1 MKYAE
6 KERRFISPTEKCE
19 NLYEK
24 KKELFLSTI
33 TKYEESDQKK
43 NEKLN
48 GLIHDQVS
56 YIFGDCTIKKRRFQL
71 LMRGSMLNK

>member
-1 MKYAE
+1 MKYAK

-33 TKYEESDQKK
+33 TKYEES
-43 NEKLN
+43 
-48 GLIHDQVS
+48 V
-56 YIFGDCTIKKRRFQL
+56 
-71 LMRGSMLNK
+71 RGSQGQYVAPEVHIRLG